1 MYRLKQT
8 IKQKSGRENFSQTVK
23 VEKILKGNRT
33 FLKYDEMLDGETVP
47 VILSIEDD
55 VVRIMRSGPVTMKFQ
70 FVKGKLTDT
79 VYETV
84 AGRHRFKVYTTE
96 VKTAE
101 DEVFISYK
109 LFEND
114 EILGHYKYHLKKEA

>member
-33 FLKYDEMLDGETVP
+33 FLKYDEMLNGETVP

-70 FVKGKLTDT
+70 FVKGK
-79 VYETV
+79 
-84 AGRHRFKVYTTE
+84 
-96 VKTAE
+96 
-101 DEVFISYK
+101 
-109 LFEND
+109 
-114 EILGHYKYHLKKEA
+114 